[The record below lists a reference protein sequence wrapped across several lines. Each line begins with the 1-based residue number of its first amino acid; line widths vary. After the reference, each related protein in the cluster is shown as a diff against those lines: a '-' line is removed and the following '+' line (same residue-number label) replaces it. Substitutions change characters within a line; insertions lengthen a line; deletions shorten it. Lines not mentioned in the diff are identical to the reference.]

1 MCNLVGRAVQS
12 LSHGSDPDF
21 LPSFFPIG
29 VFFRQVFSGL
39 RSDSNV
45 FVNCRLALFL
55 LCAVR
60 LDVIRGCSITYCYSS
75 RCSAETAKIN
85 LMVFC
90 SCCVLRSGAE
100 IGCITNPTVSQ

>member
-1 MCNLVGRAVQS
+1 M
-12 LSHGSDPDF
+12 
-21 LPSFFPIG
+21 
-29 VFFRQVFSGL
+29 
-39 RSDSNV
+39 
-45 FVNCRLALFL
+45 

-85 LMVFC
+85 LANGFC

-100 IGCITNPTVSQ
+100 IRCFSAVYDYVEKTDQGTIRIRMITELKFGVGTQIFLFRSQ